1 VNILQVLTYVSPTG
15 DFGGPV
21 RVAANQA
28 TELRRRGHEVRLLAG
43 AKGYDRLP
51 DHWEGTPA
59 TVCAIHRVLPGAGAS
74 GVASPMLL
82 ARARRPLEWADVVH
96 VNFGR
101 DLVTMPIAAI
111 ARAMRKPLV
120 LQTHGMIDASSRLLA
135 RPLDVVLTRP
145 LLSSADAVLFLTD
158 AERQDLEQVFG
169 GPLDRASRL
178 PNGIAAPIAVDGVRD
193 PKLVLFAARLHEQK
207 RPEVFVDLAV
217 EVLRAIP
224 DARFVMIGP
233 DGGSAPS
240 VRRRI
245 SERRLG
251 DRISCL
257 GPMEHGLLLEWFA
270 RAAVYVL
277 PSIYEP
283 FGMTALEAMSVGT
296 PVVVSD
302 TCGLAPDVRRT
313 GAGIVTRPDPD
324 SLGRAVVDLL
334 RDPERRVAAG
344 AAGVRVAAEEFSIG
358 AVVDRLESVYL
369 SVTPSKTETPAA
381 GVIQSAETTVD

>member
-1 VNILQVLTYVSPTG
+1 MNILQVLTYVSPTG

-28 TELRRRGHEVRLLAG
+28 AELRRRGHEVRLLAG

-51 DHWEGTPA
+51 EHWESTPV
-59 TVCAIHRVLPGAGAS
+59 TVCTVHQVLPGAGAS
-74 GVASPMLL
+74 GLASPMLV

-96 VNFGR
+96 VNLGR
-101 DLVTMPIAAI
+101 DLVTMPIAAL

-120 LQTHGMIDASSRLLA
+120 LQTHGMIDASSRFLA
-135 RPLDVVLTRP
+135 RPLDAILTRP
-145 LLSSADAVLFLTD
+145 LLSSADAVFFLTD

-169 GPLDRASRL
+169 GPLDRALRL
-178 PNGIAAPIAVDGVRD
+178 PNGIAAPTAVDGVKDQR
-193 PKLVLFAARLHEQK
+193 LVLFAARMHEQK
-207 RPEVFVDLAV
+207 RPDVFVDLAA

-233 DGGSAPS
+233 DGGSVPS

-245 SERRLG
+245 SDRQLG
-251 DRISCL
+251 DRISYL
-257 GPMEHGLLLEWFA
+257 GPMEHDLLLQWFA

-302 TCGLAPDVRRT
+302 TCGLAADVQRT

-344 AAGVRVAAEEFSIG
+344 AAGVRTAVEEFSIG
-358 AVVDRLESVYL
+358 PVVDRLESVYF
-369 SVTPSKTETPAA
+369 SAGRSKI
-381 GVIQSAETTVD
+381 GGRLRDSAE